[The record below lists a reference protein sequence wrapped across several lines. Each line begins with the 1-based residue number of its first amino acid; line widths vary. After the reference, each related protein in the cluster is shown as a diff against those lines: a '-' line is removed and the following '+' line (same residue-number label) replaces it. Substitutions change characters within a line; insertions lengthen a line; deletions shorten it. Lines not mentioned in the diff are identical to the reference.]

1 MTRDEIM
8 LMAEHAGLCCDGTPD
23 SWDTAAIERFA
34 ALVAEAER
42 EACAL
47 TCENETVKDIGPGD
61 EAYNSAVQHCA
72 YAIRERGEKP

>member
-1 MTRDEIM
+1 MTPADITR
-8 LMAEHAGLCCDGTPD
+8 MAREAGLILYR
-23 SWDTAAIERFA
+23 AAPIERFA

-47 TCENETVKDIGPGD
+47 TCENETVDDIGPGD

-72 YAIRERGEKP
+72 YAIRERRAP